1 MKFKLWLFMVFVNL
15 LSAGTIQV
23 ATAANMSYALPK
35 IIEVFQSSH
44 PKIEVKM
51 LVGGSGK
58 LATQIRNGAPFDI
71 FLSANMSYP
80 KALYEQGLSLEK
92 PVIYAQ
98 GSLALFSLKK
108 RNFSQGIDIVNQ
120 TSINKIAIANPKTA
134 PYGVAAMEAFKNSG
148 LLGKVQSKF
157 VYGES
162 ISQTVIY
169 ATRVAD
175 LGVIA
180 KSALFSPQLSKY
192 KEGEHWKE
200 VDSELYKP
208 ISQGMILLKNSS
220 KNSEVKVFYKFLQ
233 SKEAKEI
240 LRKYGY
246 SI

>member
-35 IIEVFQSSH
+35 IIEVFQHSH
-44 PKIEVKM
+44 PNIEVKM

-58 LATQIRNGAPFDI
+58 LATQILNSAPFDI

-80 KALYEQGLSLEK
+80 KALYKQGLSLEK
-92 PVIYAQ
+92 PVIYAH

-108 RNFSQGIDIVNQ
+108 RNFSQGIDIANQ
-120 TSINKIAIANPKTA
+120 TSVNKIAIANPKTA

-148 LLGKVQSKF
+148 LLGRVQSKF

-169 ATRVAD
+169 ATRIAD

-180 KSALFSPQLSKY
+180 KSALYSPQLSKY

-200 VDSELYKP
+200 VDSGLYKP
-208 ISQGMILLKNSS
+208 ISQGMILLKNAS
-220 KNSEVKVFYKFLQ
+220 KNSDAKVFYKFLQ